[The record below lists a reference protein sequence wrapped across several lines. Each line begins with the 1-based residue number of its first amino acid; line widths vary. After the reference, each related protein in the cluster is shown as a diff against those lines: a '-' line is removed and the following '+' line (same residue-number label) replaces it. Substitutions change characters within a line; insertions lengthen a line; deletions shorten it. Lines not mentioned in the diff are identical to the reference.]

1 MTALSIIIIAEI
13 IITAMLPIMLTKA
26 ESATKMDTAITVSIV
41 SRRAV
46 FIAAALPAQE
56 EDAQQDS
63 LQRVHEPVMLKL
75 FSKRAVMSA
84 SPFVVMAAL

>member
-41 SRRAV
+41 SRRALLV
-46 FIAAALPAQE
+46 LWAAFAPLERE
-56 EDAQQDS
+56 EDAQADS
-63 LQRVHEPVMLKL
+63 LHSVHEPVMLKRL
-75 FSKRAVMSA
+75 
-84 SPFVVMAAL
+84 